1 MSRHFTSG
9 SVFVYISAVVTE
21 EWPSTSRIYNIYG
34 VYAHFEKM
42 HLATMTQAVTRYP
55 LFADAG
61 HPLGG
66 SAQVLFQDIRDP
78 LRREGP
84 AVSVREQDLFPSTYP
99 ESRGVGANQLLVSP
113 CDGNVPR
120 LASLPV
126 RLDVGASPSL
136 NWQWRKPVS
145 SPTRAAPS

>member
-1 MSRHFTSG
+1 MAEH
-9 SVFVYISAVVTE
+9 I
-21 EWPSTSRIYNIYG
+21 PDIYE
-34 VYAHFEKM
+34 VYAYLEKM
-42 HLATMTQAVTRYP
+42 HLATMTQAVARYP
-55 LFADAG
+55 LFADAW
-61 HPLGG
+61 HPLCG

-78 LRREGP
+78 LRREGL

-136 NWQWRKPVS
+136 N
-145 SPTRAAPS
+145 